1 MNSKVI
7 LVDLKD
13 NQIGTMDKMDAH
25 VNGVL
30 HRAFSVLI
38 FNDNGEILLQ
48 QRALHKYH
56 SGGLWTNTCCSHP
69 FPGEEIIDAGKRR
82 LFEEMGFKCELTSIG
97 SFTYQ
102 FNTRDTFG
110 FAANGAWFE
119 TKEDCG
125 CAEGFQ
131 GLCGNFEDSTEIC
144 NNKKQFNIYK
154 DAFPEKWNRFV
165 SLTE

>member
-1 MNSKVI
+1 MNSKVV

-38 FNDNGEILLQ
+38 FNDKGEILLQ

-69 FPGEEIIDAGKRR
+69 FPGEEIIEAGKRR
-82 LFEEMGFKCELTSIG
+82 LFEEMGFKCDLTSIG
-97 SFTYQ
+97 NFTYQ
-102 FNTRDTFG
+102 CEFGNGLIEHEFDHVLKGFYNNDPVINIDEVESFKWVAVDDLKKDILIYPQRYTF
-110 FAANGAWFE
+110 WFLE
-119 TKEDCG
+119 LLKR
-125 CAEGFQ
+125 
-131 GLCGNFEDSTEIC
+131 NFI
-144 NNKKQFNIYK
+144 
-154 DAFPEKWNRFV
+154 
-165 SLTE
+165 